1 MKKQNP
7 LKNTQKTLDLL
18 GEKGTKQQN
27 VTQLTILSVVMLIAG
42 IGSFYIYNQ
51 KNNESTTN
59 ISLVKSLQEQTAK
72 INMHALTVQGQDNNF
87 TELNRSKDNI
97 DRILKEIQQSSLQ
110 KNFSSELN
118 QVNSAWSGNKQL
130 VDALLQ
136 NEEGIINIKEY
147 IRSFSDEVQLLQNE
161 LQSIQ
166 QKSLDEVKKS
176 QNVNLS
182 NPIVTNELLFL
193 SQRLKYS
200 INLILSAQTS
210 SVETT
215 YLINKDIKTI
225 TDILYK
231 VRDGDR
237 LFNIERTTDPELRR
251 ELNEAIKLMTEFKLF
266 AGTLEDNSK
275 ILSELKEIPVLLN
288 DSLKTIDELTG
299 KLEDSI
305 AENKVSNTL
314 FLVISLAL
322 LLISMLI
329 MAAIS
334 VAFKRRNEELSSL
347 SFRLAKSKTN
357 ENKVFELVE
366 QVETLSNNDYTN
378 RIYSDDKFISPIA
391 TAIENTR
398 VNFTKLV
405 KTISSASSSMKEVT
419 DVTEKN
425 NQILTSV
432 QQEQIKQ
439 IMEAVEKIG
448 NITNEMDEV
457 AQATWIAKEESEKSK
472 QISKEG
478 KNVVV
483 EYMHKMDEI
492 RNTIQD
498 SSKKIKK
505 LGESAQAINEAVELI
520 QNITKQIN
528 ILALNAAI
536 QAASSGESGKE
547 FSIVA
552 QEVQRLAFESQDATK
567 KIESLI
573 EEIQTDTAS
582 AISSMEKTTQEVVIG
597 ARLTDT
603 LGSSL
608 KQIEEY
614 SDFVAEQVSNASS
627 NIENKSIEMATIA
640 LEIQKVKEISND
652 TMEAVKSA
660 TEQTE
665 KLKSVATEILD
676 TVKSY
681 KV

>member
-7 LKNTQKTLDLL
+7 LKNTQNTLDPL

-42 IGSFYIYNQ
+42 IGSFYVYNQ

-97 DRILKEIQQSSLQ
+97 DRILKEIQQSSLK

-130 VDALLQ
+130 IDALLQ

-193 SQRLKYS
+193 SQRLKSS
-200 INLILSAQTS
+200 IDLILSAQTS

-251 ELNEAIKLMTEFKLF
+251 ELNEAIKLMTEFELF

-275 ILSELKEIPVLLN
+275 ILSGLKEIPVLLN

-305 AENKVSNTL
+305 AENKVLNTL

-347 SFRLAKSKTN
+347 SFRLAKSQTN

-483 EYMHKMDEI
+483 ESMHKMDEI

-652 TMEAVKSA
+652 TMKAVKSA